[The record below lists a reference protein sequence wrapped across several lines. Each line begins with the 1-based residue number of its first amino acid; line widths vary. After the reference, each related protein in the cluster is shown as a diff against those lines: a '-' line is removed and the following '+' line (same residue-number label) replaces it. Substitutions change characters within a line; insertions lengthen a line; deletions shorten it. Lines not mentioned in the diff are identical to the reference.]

1 MNKTTTGAPNAG
13 FGVCKMLTI
22 QVIAGRKVPSQADLY
37 LWRRTTIKERAS
49 GNSNDEKRHRM
60 TKVFG

>member
-1 MNKTTTGAPNAG
+1 
-13 FGVCKMLTI
+13 MLTI